1 MKFFSIISLILLS
14 FVMACSKPENT
25 AAAHPS
31 ASQSGPKI
39 TLSRERIPQ
48 NGWLVMRGS
57 GFTPKANVQSHL
69 RRPDGTEYP
78 EVSILTDDHGEFSHD
93 IDSLL
98 MLRGTHNVWVVDST
112 TGVTSNIEHFEAT
125 NDQGPAERPIP

>member
-1 MKFFSIISLILLS
+1 MKLFSVISLIFLS
-14 FVMACSKPENT
+14 FVMACSRPENS
-25 AAAHPS
+25 S
-31 ASQSGPKI
+31 ASKQTGPKI

-48 NGWLVMRGS
+48 FGWLVMRGT

-78 EVSILTDDHGEFSHD
+78 EVSILTDDHGEFTHD
-93 IDSLL
+93 VDTLL
-98 MLRGTHNVWVVDST
+98 MLRGTHDLWVVDST
-112 TGVTSNIEHFEAT
+112 TGVTSNLAHFETT